1 MRKNLA
7 IMPFRMVVTGYPA
20 ELRDSYNRPTC
31 VQYERRTFL

>member
-7 IMPFRMVVTGYPA
+7 IMPFRMLVTGYPA
-20 ELRDSYNRPTC
+20 GLRDSYNRLTC